1 MDPEGHRLPVANA
14 ATVQRLTRMS
24 AEEHEA
30 RLRYDAE
37 TVFQLQLNA
46 WSDRTWAP
54 VAEALA
60 EYGYAVMVGWLY
72 TGRVYGEV
80 SAIGKPV
87 PPCPSS
93 WLDDHTIQSLANEV
107 VARAIRKFKAVL
119 MDNAWKSD
127 RGASLATYFVGQCK
141 IQFPNVYRSWHAEEK
156 RRREL
161 GVLYDTERVSRED
174 PEAVAV
180 GRGSAASILDQMPPL
195 VADVFR
201 LKYLEG
207 YSYAEISDMVPGV
220 PNAKAAENM
229 VTRERAKW
237 RNARQAG

>member
-93 WLDDHTIQSLANEV
+93 WLDDHEIWRIGNLSDTPTIS
-107 VARAIRKFKAVL
+107 
-119 MDNAWKSD
+119 
-127 RGASLATYFVGQCK
+127 
-141 IQFPNVYRSWHAEEK
+141 
-156 RRREL
+156 
-161 GVLYDTERVSRED
+161 
-174 PEAVAV
+174 
-180 GRGSAASILDQMPPL
+180 
-195 VADVFR
+195 
-201 LKYLEG
+201 
-207 YSYAEISDMVPGV
+207 
-220 PNAKAAENM
+220 
-229 VTRERAKW
+229 
-237 RNARQAG
+237 QAGGTARRARPRRAGPSPSG

>member
-1 MDPEGHRLPVANA
+1 MIRLLTKAPPIRRGFSRARTPVAGR
-14 ATVQRLTRMS
+14 QRRNDHRPGR
-24 AEEHEA
+24 AEHERGEG
-30 RLRYDAE
+30 RLRGNPDVVTAPAPCSDAPAPRD
-37 TVFQLQLNA
+37 T
-46 WSDRTWAP
+46 RTPRAAHP
-54 VAEALA
+54 PR
-60 EYGYAVMVGWLY
+60 
-72 TGRVYGEV
+72 TGPHRSVR
-80 SAIGKPV
+80 
-87 PPCPSS
+87 
-93 WLDDHTIQSLANEV
+93 
-107 VARAIRKFKAVL
+107 ARGPTPG
-119 MDNAWKSD
+119 